1 MPGIQ
6 GSTVGHVP
14 TVDQAAAALRRI
26 QEKCGT
32 KAAGLESL
40 SKLLADPLFQQL
52 LNLENALEKVKN
64 EIRTNP
70 TEFPDYTL
78 DNNGRL
84 IDLNPEQSESDSEDA
99 ALSPH
104 SKMQRVSI
112 YFTAVTLVHKEA
124 KTCFCL
130 YSPSFIYKF

>member
-84 IDLNPEQSESDSEDA
+84 IDLNPEQSESDSEDDSTDHDIHDDGKLG
-99 ALSPH
+99 LSNH
-104 SKMQRVSI
+104 
-112 YFTAVTLVHKEA
+112 Y
-124 KTCFCL
+124 
-130 YSPSFIYKF
+130 

>member
-14 TVDQAAAALRRI
+14 TVEQAAAALRRI
-26 QEKCGT
+26 QEKCGA

-78 DNNGRL
+78 DSTGRL
-84 IDLNPEQSESDSEDA
+84 IDLNPEQTESDSEDDSTDHDIHDDGK
-99 ALSPH
+99 LLTFTH
-104 SKMQRVSI
+104 SLLLTGTV
-112 YFTAVTLVHKEA
+112 
-124 KTCFCL
+124 
-130 YSPSFIYKF
+130 